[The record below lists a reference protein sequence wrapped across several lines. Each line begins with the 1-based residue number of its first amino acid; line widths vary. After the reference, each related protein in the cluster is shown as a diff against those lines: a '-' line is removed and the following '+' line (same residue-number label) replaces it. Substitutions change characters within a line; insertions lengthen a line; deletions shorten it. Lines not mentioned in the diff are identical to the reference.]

1 LFSDPSLV
9 VEAEH
14 DQVETMTIS
23 NGQQP
28 ECSHEG
34 HDHAV
39 CDMKHSR
46 ILKATL
52 IDVLGA
58 LPKESI
64 WRVKG
69 FVRLETGLMLL
80 NWAFG
85 RYELHEYQDK
95 GYDID
100 GPVLL
105 TVMGSRGEVQYNGRA
120 LAKALGATA

>member
-1 LFSDPSLV
+1 MQHP
-9 VEAEH
+9 
-14 DQVETMTIS
+14 
-23 NGQQP
+23 
-28 ECSHEG
+28 
-34 HDHAV
+34 
-39 CDMKHSR
+39 R

-52 IDVLGA
+52 IDAFGA
-58 LPKESI
+58 IPKESI

-69 FVRLETGLMLL
+69 FVRLETGLVLV

-105 TVMGSRGEVQYNGRA
+105 TVMGSRGDVRYSGRA